1 MTSLRTTLPTEKA
14 KLEWELVIST
24 RRCWTAL
31 SVMILAAVGSVLLGR
46 VSGGPVLRGL
56 AVSLVGVTVAA
67 AAVWF
72 RAQQLVVRLHR
83 SLERP
88 LAWRQHLRFG
98 S

>member
-1 MTSLRTTLPTEKA
+1 MMSSPTKPPTEKA

-46 VSGGPVLRGL
+46 LAGGPVQRGL
-56 AVSLVGVTVAA
+56 ALSLAGVTVAA

-72 RAQQLVVRLHR
+72 RAQQLVLRLHR
-83 SLERP
+83 SLERRV
-88 LAWRQHLRFG
+88 AWRQHLLR